1 MGFDMALALRVG
13 LGGLDGGENHEGK
26 REKENILLGECPDG
40 FKIAG
45 KCLLL
50 QKALYGLRRASRLWQ
65 KKFTARLVEL
75 GLRQIS
81 EEPCFFVNEYL
92 FLIFFIDDIITFFH
106 PDNRERAAVFKNSLL
121 QSFDVKDLGELKWF
135 LGVRVLRD
143 RPNRK
148 LWLCQDSYIE
158 KITNRFNLPS
168 TPMITD
174 SLERNPGRA
183 SPQDIHLFQQKVGS
197 LLYATAITRPDA
209 SRAVNKLSEFLTN
222 PSRYHLEAAAR
233 VISYLYGTKSLAL
246 EYSRDSNTFLYVPAM
261 PPLRTTS
268 IARAQRASCSSYS
281 VDQLTGE
288 PANKRLLQR
297 LRRKQNCSH

>member
-1 MGFDMALALRVG
+1 MCRYKFDTDGFLTKYKSRLCVRGDLQRLTLHDTYAATLAAKVFRTMMALTAAFD
-13 LGGLDGGENHEGK
+13 LDTNQYDVRNAFPHADLDET
-26 REKENILLGECPDG
+26 IYCECPDG

-50 QKALYGLRRASRLWQ
+50 QKALYGLRRAPRLWQ

-106 PDNRERAAVFKNSLL
+106 PDNRERAAVFKNSLM

-158 KITNRFNLPS
+158 KITNRFNLQPVKVPS

-222 PSRYHLEAAAR
+222 RSRYHLEAADR
-233 VISYLYGTKSLAL
+233 VISYLYGTK
-246 EYSRDSNTFLYVPAM
+246 
-261 PPLRTTS
+261 
-268 IARAQRASCSSYS
+268 
-281 VDQLTGE
+281 
-288 PANKRLLQR
+288 
-297 LRRKQNCSH
+297 